1 MGDAWIYSTGA
12 ATDTL
17 VRLLAELGFSPRR
30 MRADGDGAGARP
42 PMLAVV
48 VAGREDP
55 APNALCAELRTRTEL
70 ADVPLLLAL
79 EPEHLRWASDLVGAD
94 ELLVPPYSV
103 AELRVRVARARRALT
118 ADYADDDTSD
128 DIVRAGSLALNL
140 ITYEVTIEGRAVGFT
155 YIEYELLKFLMTH
168 PRRAFSREAL
178 LTRVWGYAYYGSG
191 RTVDVH
197 VRRLRAKLGPEHA
210 ARIKTVRSV
219 GYLFD
224 AAQHPPRRVTEI
236 ARVAV

>member
-12 ATDTL
+12 ATDDL

-30 MRADGDGAGARP
+30 VRAGDDVTMRP
-42 PMLAVV
+42 PVLAVI

-55 APNALCAELRTRTEL
+55 APNALCAELRTRAEL

-79 EPEHLRWASDLVGAD
+79 EPEHLRWASDLIGAD

-103 AELRVRVARARRALT
+103 AELRVRVARARRANNL
-118 ADYADDDTSD
+118 DDSHDSESD
-128 DIVRAGSLALNL
+128 DIVRVGSLALNL
-140 ITYEVTIEGRAVGFT
+140 ITYEVTIEGDAVGFT
-155 YIEYELLKFLMTH
+155 YMEYELLKFLMTH

-178 LTRVWGYAYYGSG
+178 LTRVWGYSYFGSG

-197 VRRLRAKLGPEHA
+197 IRRLRVKLGPEHA

-224 AAQHPPRRVTEI
+224 AARPARALTEI
-236 ARVAV
+236 SRIAV